1 MAAASGSS
9 IKEDPPSA
17 GANRCLANGPA
28 LDRGRAGG
36 NTYDDLRMEQ
46 PSSVMN
52 LPNEMPNQ
60 ILCNVKIREDT
71 IAQREHLQNILR
83 APHKHLLCFYTHR
96 HDLISNNG
104 RANRDDRRLVQDNAP
119 SLYVNQRVR
128 RAEIDRDIGSKQA
141 QHSAEHR
148 LCPNFGRSM
157 FVCDECEWA
166 LCRYFR
172 IGKPHLLLIN
182 HVLVL
187 IYAIGG

>member
-1 MAAASGSS
+1 
-9 IKEDPPSA
+9 
-17 GANRCLANGPA
+17 
-28 LDRGRAGG
+28 
-36 NTYDDLRMEQ
+36 MEQ

-52 LPNEMPNQ
+52 LPNEMPNH
-60 ILCNVKIREDT
+60 ILCNVKIRDDT
-71 IAQREHLQNILR
+71 IAQRADRLNILR
-83 APHKHLLCFYTHR
+83 GPPKHLLCFFTHR
-96 HDLISNNG
+96 HDLFSNLG

-172 IGKPHLLLIN
+172 IGKPHLLLIS